1 MDVREIVLMWEG
13 ASLDEILDLHGCKC
27 DANNMPNIKHFI
39 YYGMQMS
46 ITFTITFATTS
57 NV

>member
-1 MDVREIVLMWEG
+1 MSEIVT
-13 ASLDEILDLHGCKC
+13 LDEILDLHGCKC
-27 DANNMPNIKHFI
+27 DANSMLNIKHFI